1 MNKLNLLPGIVLV
14 LLMAGR
20 AWGAE
25 LEVRVQNAPTTG
37 ALVFQIYD
45 NPDAFGD
52 FRSPR
57 SESRQAINADGVY
70 RITGVPAGT
79 VALLVYGDENNNLAL
94 DRTFIGIPKEPIGLS
109 NNYRPK
115 GPPSFQRAS
124 FTLAENETR
133 NVDIEMYQVLGES
146 GQWGVGIGVIGRS
159 SPYLGSD
166 SSVVQVIPAIT
177 YFGERLQ
184 WVGPSLRYGLFGS
197 DRFRFAVNA
206 TYRVGAYEEDDS
218 PILVGLGD
226 RDSTL
231 MAGVGVVY
239 DGPNRIDVDFR
250 YQHDVLDR
258 FGGGTAELRVS
269 KGFQTGNVSWAP
281 SLGVNWLS
289 DDLANYDFGV
299 PRWAALPGR
308 PAYDVGSTVTAE
320 VGVGGILEINEHW
333 RLVLDVNAEYL
344 GNDIADSPIVDDDYV
359 LKGFAAIT
367 YTF

>member
-1 MNKLNLLPGIVLV
+1 MNKLKIVFGIAVA
-14 LLMAGR
+14 LMLAGR
-20 AWGAE
+20 TWGAE
-25 LEVRVQNAPTTG
+25 LEVRVQNAPASG
-37 ALVFQIYD
+37 ALVFQVYD

-57 SESRQAINADGVY
+57 SESRQAISSDGIY
-70 RITGVPAGT
+70 RITGVPAGA
-79 VALLVYGDENNNLAL
+79 VALLVYADENNNLAL

-133 NVDIEMYQVLGES
+133 SVDIEMYQVLGES

-166 SSVVQVIPAIT
+166 SSVLQVIPAIT

-258 FGGGTAELRVS
+258 FGGGAAEFRVS

-281 SLGVNWLS
+281 SFGVNWLS

-308 PAYDVGSTVTAE
+308 PAYDVSSTVTAE
-320 VGVGGILEINEHW
+320 VGIGGMLEITENW
-333 RLVLDVNAEYL
+333 RLVLDLGAEYL
-344 GNDIADSPIVDDDYV
+344 DDDIADSPIVDEQYV
-359 LKGFAAIT
+359 IKGFAAVT